1 MLGAMVSPAEPP
13 RSDSGAESSLLTKV
27 LAVLLLLVAAALV
40 FTVVKLRR
48 VQPEVVYESRPIT
61 MPAGDLGSDEKSTIS
76 VFKMVSP
83 SVVHIT
89 NIAQM
94 RNVITSS
101 VDDVPPGTG
110 SGFIWD
116 DAGHVVTN
124 YHVIEGATSTEVT
137 LADGTTYEGKIIG
150 TARDKDLAVIKIDAP
165 PSKLSKIMIGTS
177 ADLQVGQKVL
187 AIGNPFGL
195 DQTLTTGVI
204 SGLGREIMSK
214 SQRKI
219 YDVVQTDAP
228 INPGNSGGPLLDG
241 QGRLIGVNT
250 AIYSPSGASAGIG
263 FAVPVDTVNELVPRL
278 LDATLASA
286 DPGLRNDTE
295 FDRFRFERS
304 DGVRFQ
310 YGAICTAITPG
321 SAAATAGLRPFEVDK
336 DGTIRTFG
344 DVIVG
349 VDDQLVRTF
358 DECKEA
364 LRRRRTGIKVTL
376 TVVRGLPEQPSVQQI
391 ELPLGRAGSK
401 G

>member
-1 MLGAMVSPAEPP
+1 MVSPADPP
-13 RSDSGAESSLLTKV
+13 RSDAGSDSSLLTKV

-40 FTVVKLRR
+40 FTVVKMRR
-48 VQPEVVYESRPIT
+48 AQPEVVYESRPIT
-61 MPAGDLGSDEKSTIS
+61 MPAGDLGADEKSTIA
-76 VFKMVSP
+76 VFKMASP

-101 VDDVPPGTG
+101 VDDVPQGTG

-116 DAGHVVTN
+116 DAGHIVTN

-137 LADGTTYEGKIIG
+137 LADGSTFEGKIIG

-165 PSKLSKIMIGTS
+165 PSKLAKIMIGTS

-204 SGLGREIMSK
+204 SGLGREITSK

-241 QGRLIGVNT
+241 QGRLVGVNT

-263 FAVPVDTVNELVPRL
+263 FAVPVDTVNLVVPQILNLKGEVRPVL
-278 LDATLASA
+278 GINIL
-286 DPGLRNDTE
+286 
-295 FDRFRFERS
+295 S
-304 DGVRFQ
+304 DGEMRQIGVIGVGIRNVTR
-310 YGAICTAITPG
+310 GGPADRAGI
-321 SAAATAGLRPFEVDK
+321 AGLVQGGQGLEL
-336 DGTIRTFG
+336 G
-344 DVIVG
+344 DVITKIDGSV
-349 VDDQLVRTF
+349 VAKTADLFRVLD
-358 DECKEA
+358 
-364 LRRRRTGIKVTL
+364 RRRIGDSVELEVTRGSSRRTVKVTL
-376 TVVRGLPEQPSVQQI
+376 EVAR
-391 ELPLGRAGSK
+391 
-401 G
+401 